1 MHRPSQVKPSD
12 APPSSVSVDLM
23 LTSQRRGAYC
33 AAVIVSLLNL
43 PLDLTPESP
52 AWTPDHPTLFTNLA
66 EYVQR
71 CTYPTRASPELPS
84 LDLGQPLLTTTMLH
98 HHRPNL

>member
-1 MHRPSQVKPSD
+1 
-12 APPSSVSVDLM
+12 M
-23 LTSQRRGAYC
+23 LTFQRRGAYC
-33 AAVIVSLLNL
+33 ATVIVSLLNL

-71 CTYPTRASPELPS
+71 CTYPTSPP
-84 LDLGQPLLTTTMLH
+84 
-98 HHRPNL
+98 